1 MEVKIM
7 PTEIID
13 VQFPGGKRVDTRV
26 GDFLIETDQSL
37 KHGGEASAPEPFAL
51 FLASIASCAG
61 IFALGFCQKR
71 ELSTDGMDL
80 KMVCERDEKSNLIT
94 RMTLQLT
101 PPEGFPE
108 RYRGGIVRAMELC
121 TVKKH
126 LMDAP
131 EFVIELE

>member
-1 MEVKIM
+1 MT
-7 PTEIID
+7 TEIID

-26 GDFLIETDQSL
+26 GDFLIKSDQSL

-61 IFALGFCQKR
+61 VFALGFCQKR
-71 ELSTDGMDL
+71 ELPTDGLDL
-80 KMVCERDEKSNLIT
+80 KMVCERDEKGIMIT
-94 RMTLQLT
+94 RISLRLTL
-101 PPEGFPE
+101 PEGFPE
-108 RYRGGIVRAMELC
+108 KYRGGIVRAMELC
-121 TVKKH
+121 SVKKH